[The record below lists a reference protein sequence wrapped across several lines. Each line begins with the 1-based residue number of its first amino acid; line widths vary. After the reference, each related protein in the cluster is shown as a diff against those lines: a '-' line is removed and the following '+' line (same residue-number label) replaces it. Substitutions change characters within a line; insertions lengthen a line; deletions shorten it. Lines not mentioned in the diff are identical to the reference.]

1 MSVTLNGRP
10 IWTEI
15 DLDAVAHNVGTL
27 KRIAGGA
34 ELAAVVKANAYGH
47 GLIPIAAAALSAGAD
62 RLAVICTEE
71 GAEVRRAGIGAPVLV
86 LGYIPPEE
94 APWVVDLKL
103 TPIVT
108 SLELALSLSNA
119 AQTARVVQ
127 PVHLKVDTGLNRYG
141 LRPAEAIALAAGIRE
156 LPGLYLEGLCTHFL
170 DAGSSD
176 KAETKRQ
183 FELFIDVANRL
194 SGIPIR
200 HVSNTAAL
208 MDTPELN
215 LDMVRPGIGIY
226 GCYPDGVER
235 PQLPLKPVLS
245 WKTRIIRINH
255 LVSGES
261 VSYGATWR
269 ATRLSNIAVVVCGYA
284 DGLPRVLSNRG
295 QMLVRGQKAP
305 IVGRVCMDMTLIDV
319 TEIPGA
325 QEGDEVAIIGK
336 QGNEEIKAED
346 IASLCDTVS
355 YEILSR
361 IAARVPRIPTRS
373 GLSQPLA
380 ETSARAGAA
389 SQAS

>member
-1 MSVTLNGRP
+1 MPLTLNGRP
-10 IWTEI
+10 IWAEI
-15 DLDAVAHNVGTL
+15 DLDAVAHNVRTL
-27 KRIAGGA
+27 KRIAGSA
-34 ELAAVVKANAYGH
+34 ELAVVVKANAYGH
-47 GLIPIAAAALSAGAD
+47 GLIPFAKAALSAGAD

-71 GAEVRRAGIGAPVLV
+71 GAELRREGISAPVLV
-86 LGYIPPEE
+86 LGYVPPEE
-94 APWVVDLKL
+94 ARRVVELRL

-108 SLELALSLSNA
+108 SLDLALSLSAA
-119 AQTARVVQ
+119 AQDAGLVQ

-141 LRPAEAIALAAGIRE
+141 LRPAEAIALAERIRE
-156 LPGLYLEGLCTHFL
+156 LPDLYVEGLCTHFF

-183 FELFIDVANRL
+183 FELFMNVANQL
-194 SGIPIR
+194 SWIPIR

-208 MDTPELN
+208 IDLPEFN
-215 LDMVRPGIGIY
+215 LEMVRPGIGVY
-226 GCYPDGVER
+226 GCYPDGVAR
-235 PQLPLKPVLS
+235 PQVPLKPVLS

-255 LVSGES
+255 LAAGES

-269 ATRLSNIAVVVCGYA
+269 ATRPSNIAVVVCGYA

-305 IVGRVCMDMTLIDV
+305 IVGRICMDMTLIDV
-319 TEIPGA
+319 TEIPGT

-346 IASLCDTVS
+346 IAFLCDTVS

-361 IAARVPRIPTRS
+361 IAARVPRIPTGS
-373 GLSQPLA
+373 GESQPLA
-380 ETSARAGAA
+380 ETSARAGAGF
-389 SQAS
+389 QAS